1 LPNTFLKYE
10 DYNRMNTKSIVAV
23 VKKPKA
29 SKAVVKKPKAAKAA
43 VKKPK
48 SAKAVVKKPKIAPKA
63 AVKKPKA
70 AKTAKAAPKAVVKKP
85 KAAKTA
91 KAVVEKPKRGG
102 AGSGFF
108 KSMTGMFR
116 LRRTSNAIVPT
127 PSRLTPVIKY
137 TPVVEEQQKAPI
149 EKCIRPSSP
158 SILLKKILDDYKTL
172 FVDKIIPNEFTVYD
186 LLDLIENIANNL
198 NKFFEDFLHFYPII
212 IFKVDTSRDRG
223 YYYDYYKTFLR
234 FQDKFVKINSTT
246 RYYIQ
251 HLAVKYSNRY
261 EFRDTIFPKYSLS
274 REHLSDFDDGSK
286 FLDTSKVV
294 YNGILDGTQKG
305 MKEYERSRLNFFKFK
320 YVLELKDYETMSDDK
335 NPLTLYKDCRL
346 IFGDSFYL
354 GEIGYFNRDIVVK
367 LYEVLQDF
375 FSYIEF
381 MKIDPELEQKT
392 NPEIIVLCRE
402 YIEDAK
408 KTANTNL
415 VALNKLYE
423 KLKLGMKNID
433 KRQPSGYLEGYRFRH
448 TETGYV

>member
-1 LPNTFLKYE
+1 
-10 DYNRMNTKSIVAV
+10 MNTKSIVAA

-29 SKAVVKKPKAAKAA
+29 AKAAKAA

-48 SAKAVVKKPKIAPKA
+48 AAKAVVKKPK
-63 AVKKPKA
+63 V
-70 AKTAKAAPKAVVKKP
+70 AKAAPKAVVKKP
-85 KAAKTA
+85 KAAKAVVKKPKAA
-91 KAVVEKPKRGG
+91 KAVVKKPKRGG
-102 AGSGFF
+102 AGSGFL

-137 TPVVEEQQKAPI
+137 TSVVEEQQKAPI

-212 IFKVDTSRDRG
+212 IFKVDTSKDRG

-286 FLDTSKVV
+286 FLDTPKVV

-305 MKEYERSRLNFFKFK
+305 IKEYERSRLNFFKFK

-346 IFGDSFYL
+346 IFGDSFDL

-367 LYEVLQDF
+367 LYEVLRDF

-392 NPEIIVLCRE
+392 NPEIIVVCRE

-433 KRQPSGYLEGYRFRH
+433 RRQSSGYLHGYRFRH
-448 TETGYV
+448 T